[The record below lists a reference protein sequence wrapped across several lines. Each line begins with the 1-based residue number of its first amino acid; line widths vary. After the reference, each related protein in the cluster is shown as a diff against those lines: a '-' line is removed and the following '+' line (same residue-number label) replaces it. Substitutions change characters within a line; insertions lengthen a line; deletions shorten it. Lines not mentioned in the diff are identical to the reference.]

1 MAGLSIRDQ
10 KALFIGMEPAM
21 RLSLWQ
27 DRLSAAVKE
36 TSSRKQKAVL
46 RNISAQLDEKLF
58 SDLNETALRKF
69 GSFWSRY
76 SEEAYQ
82 AFEPKSKALDAILT
96 RLGTGKAA
104 APLPTKKAR
113 PSCTCAS
120 ANNGDLRNND
130 CGGLSNA
137 CQTGACTPTRW
148 GCGYLWLQG
157 CDGLCTGEHFGSS
170 RKKAASSRKQRA
182 AA

>member
-1 MAGLSIRDQ
+1 
-10 KALFIGMEPAM
+10 MEPAM
-21 RLSLWQ
+21 RLALWQ

-36 TSSRKQKAVL
+36 TTSKKRKAVL
-46 RNISAQLDEKLF
+46 RDIAAQLDEKLF
-58 SDLNETALRKF
+58 SDLNKTALKKF

-76 SEEAYQ
+76 SEKAYQ
-82 AFEPKSKALDAILT
+82 AFEPNAEALEAILT
-96 RLGTGKAA
+96 RLGTGKTA

-113 PSCTCAS
+113 PSCICAS

-137 CQTGACTPTRW
+137 CQTGACIPTRW

-170 RKKAASSRKQRA
+170 RKKAASPRKKRTA
-182 AA
+182 G